1 MAFVVLMG
9 TVSLLAD
16 TCYEGARSA
25 IGPFLDHLGASATAV
40 GVVAGTGELVGYA
53 LRYVTG
59 RIADRTRAYWTLT
72 LIGYGTNLIAVPA
85 LALVGNWQ
93 AAAALVVLERLG
105 KAVRNPARSTLL
117 SFAAAEV
124 GHGKTFALH
133 EAMDQIGGV
142 LGPLIVAGV
151 LWWRGGDTEAYR

>member
-1 MAFVVLMG
+1 MSAPDRDRARAAMAFVVLMG

-59 RIADRTRAYWTLT
+59 RIADRTPTGR
-72 LIGYGTNLIAVPA
+72 
-85 LALVGNWQ
+85 
-93 AAAALVVLERLG
+93 
-105 KAVRNPARSTLL
+105 
-117 SFAAAEV
+117 
-124 GHGKTFALH
+124 
-133 EAMDQIGGV
+133 
-142 LGPLIVAGV
+142 
-151 LWWRGGDTEAYR
+151 